1 MVVLLMVG
9 VDHVPG
15 VLVEGR
21 LLQLR
26 HSVGGGGHPH
36 WQRRHGVVHDRH
48 LDGGRHHRRRDGRCH
63 QGHHRRRRGVGGRLG
78 VWRLRRRRQSGSSV
92 HQWSGKAAAA
102 ACTFIP
108 VVEALFLG
116 LFLYLEFELHAT
128 VIFSA
133 VLPILWRYAI
143 TIFKVASQQIT
154 VAVSKSSL
162 LLLGRRG
169 AHAEYPAQSRLLLE
183 GALAKVDE
191 LEVHASLG
199 SAATI
204 VAARDG
210 RQHDGLR
217 GGHFVAPGTGSPR
230 EGALSLSLHVAS
242 PFMAEADPQRSP
254 QVTTAA
260 GMSGARIHLRSGGD
274 GHRGHPDTLRH

>member
-1 MVVLLMVG
+1 M
-9 VDHVPG
+9 
-15 VLVEGR
+15 
-21 LLQLR
+21 
-26 HSVGGGGHPH
+26 
-36 WQRRHGVVHDRH
+36 
-48 LDGGRHHRRRDGRCH
+48 
-63 QGHHRRRRGVGGRLG
+63 
-78 VWRLRRRRQSGSSV
+78 SSV

-116 LFLYLEFELHAT
+116 LFLYLKFELHAT
-128 VIFSA
+128 VILSA
-133 VLPILWRYAI
+133 RSTYCIALV
-143 TIFKVASQQIT
+143 FKVASQHIT

-169 AHAEYPAQSRLLLE
+169 AHAEYPAQIRPLLE

-191 LEVHASLG
+191 LDVHASLCP
-199 SAATI
+199 AAAAI

-230 EGALSLSLHVAS
+230 GGALGLSLHVAS
-242 PFMAEADPQRSP
+242 PFM
-254 QVTTAA
+254 V
-260 GMSGARIHLRSGGD
+260 
-274 GHRGHPDTLRH
+274 

>member
-1 MVVLLMVG
+1 M
-9 VDHVPG
+9 
-15 VLVEGR
+15 
-21 LLQLR
+21 
-26 HSVGGGGHPH
+26 
-36 WQRRHGVVHDRH
+36 
-48 LDGGRHHRRRDGRCH
+48 
-63 QGHHRRRRGVGGRLG
+63 
-78 VWRLRRRRQSGSSV
+78 WRLRRRRQSGSSV

-133 VLPILWRYAI
+133 VLPVLWRYAI

-162 LLLGRRG
+162 LLLRRRS
-169 AHAEYPAQSRLLLE
+169 AHAEYPAKSRPLLE

-191 LEVHASLG
+191 LDVHAPLG
-199 SAATI
+199 PAAAAI

-217 GGHFVAPGTGSPR
+217 GGHFVAPGTGSPPR
-230 EGALSLSLHVAS
+230 RGPRPLTSRGLAFHGLGRPPNVDLKSRLLRVCQALK
-242 PFMAEADPQRSP
+242 F
-254 QVTTAA
+254 T
-260 GMSGARIHLRSGGD
+260 
-274 GHRGHPDTLRH
+274 